1 MKDPMS
7 NCPYNI
13 NINISNGKERIEI
26 DFHLEKLK
34 SFNRMPNE
42 IVVMNNSVTGSKR
55 KAV

>member
-1 MKDPMS
+1 MS